1 MRSLRS
7 RVCLRL
13 AYALAALASVPPVWV
28 FWLRKG
34 SPCSYNHA
42 AIHTYPFPLP
52 FNPSPIKPPS
62 RFPLGAC
69 GPCGRLGQSGCGRPC
84 GLAVRPRAHYGP
96 PLLVLS
102 PTGLLNDICSRLII
116 WLRGA
121 RKVRAAASSGLG
133 RVAARRVVVVG
144 AVLRPAPTTT
154 TLSLRSGVRPPTLAL
169 RGTHTRPPLSCAT
182 LPSSFLSAC
191 PLR

>member
-13 AYALAALASVPPVWV
+13 ASALAALASVPAVWV

-62 RFPLGAC
+62 RFPLGAFS
-69 GPCGRLGQSGCGRPC
+69 PCGRLGQSGFCP
-84 GLAVRPRAHYGP
+84 LRAQS
-96 PLLVLS
+96 LVLS
-102 PTGLLNDICSRLII
+102 PTGLRNDICSRLISWLRLALPRPFVMATARLRAQ
-116 WLRGA
+116 WLRGSV
-121 RKVRAAASSGLG
+121 VRAFLP
-133 RVAARRVVVVG
+133 
-144 AVLRPAPTTT
+144 LPRPC
-154 TLSLRSGVRPPTLAL
+154 AL
-169 RGTHTRPPLSCAT
+169 RNGPRFSIIVVIIG
-182 LPSSFLSAC
+182 S
-191 PLR
+191 R